1 MVGAIPCG
9 RPGVAWSFMYRL
21 KDRAGGR
28 RGVINH
34 ARTGSAVPPKPILA
48 AKQRRQ
54 LHPFFFRMGPVALSI
69 SSVLLIGLMAI
80 LYLTQLGQAVAA
92 NQRMQD
98 YLAQQ
103 AMLRRQN
110 QDLVYVISQEQSP
123 GYIADAARSRGLV
136 PADPKIVIMLK
147 VKDLEPIPAVNS
159 HIQP

>member
-1 MVGAIPCG
+1 MYSLNKRNGGA
-9 RPGVAWSFMYRL
+9 
-21 KDRAGGR
+21 RA
-28 RGVINH
+28 I
-34 ARTGSAVPPKPILA
+34 PPKPILA
-48 AKQRRQ
+48 AKRRRQ
-54 LHPFFFRMGPVALSI
+54 LHPFFFSMGPVALSI

-110 QDLVYVISQEQSP
+110 QDLISVISQEQSP
-123 GYIADAARSRGLV
+123 GYIADAARSHGLV

-147 VKDLEPIPAVNS
+147 VKDLEPIPAIDS